1 MPTNHNLDADSPL
14 ACLLVGQPTLRRT
27 MKLAVLAA
35 LEQRVALRHT
45 MPPMTSQEPAAT
57 SPATS
62 GSPAGPTPLFSDDAT
77 ALIHTTACGY
87 PPRRQQPRAPG
98 PRRHLHRREGHR
110 RRAGRPLR
118 RYRSHR
124 HITRHLHP
132 QPPAPC
138 RPKPRSHPGYGA
150 LTPPHIG
157 TANAV
162 FIGIFSDAQQ
172 VAGLGG
178 RFQRLAEPVFQ
189 PGGALEVV
197 PDLHPVDRGDPG
209 GAGLPGPGRGVGGLR
224 LLGFKPAT
232 GLQRVARTLSRTL
245 GESADVPCKR
255 STCASQA
262 SGPPLARTE

>member
-132 QPPAPC
+132 QPPAP
-138 RPKPRSHPGYGA
+138 
-150 LTPPHIG
+150 
-157 TANAV
+157 
-162 FIGIFSDAQQ
+162 
-172 VAGLGG
+172 
-178 RFQRLAEPVFQ
+178 VFQ

-224 LLGFKPAT
+224 LLGFNPAA

-245 GESADVPCKR
+245 GESADVPSKR